1 MSTINKSVIILI
13 LIIIMIIII
22 IITMIITIII
32 MIIIIMRKS
41 NFSNIKWSL
50 AVFLRLIFKV
60 PESIIYIV
68 L

>member
-22 IITMIITIII
+22 ITMIITIII
-32 MIIIIMRKS
+32 MIIILMRKS

>member
-1 MSTINKSVIILI
+1 MSTITKSVIILI
-13 LIIIMIIII
+13 LIIIMIII